1 MLGHDDVAE
10 LMKIEPVSVC
20 NDVASAVTVDD
31 AFLAL
36 CSIHTQSADLHRFNA
51 IDQCLGI
58 DQASAGTIH
67 QDHSF
72 FHFCNALMVDHM
84 VGGRKQRHMKRDD
97 ITLPIQRVQIDI
109 LRHLCHLRILI
120 NIVCQNAAAKAP

>member
-58 DQASAGTIH
+58 GQASAAQFTRITP
-67 QDHSF
+67 F
-72 FHFCNALMVDHM
+72 FIFAMLSWLITWWV
-84 VGGRKQRHMKRDD
+84 VGSSG
-97 ITLPIQRVQIDI
+97 I
-109 LRHLCHLRILI
+109 
-120 NIVCQNAAAKAP
+120 